1 MSAVSPI
8 ADAKAAP
15 RTAGEHDPLGHLDP
29 VTRQA
34 WRESAIEW
42 RRERDK
48 REPLKRDLEA
58 ERRSLIRDFII
69 EALTPACNDL
79 DACLLALDNDD
90 DVAGAYHLRRVI
102 VSIKHAAHGF
112 RDLAA

>member
-1 MSAVSPI
+1 MSADLRASEAPACVS
-8 ADAKAAP
+8 
-15 RTAGEHDPLGHLDP
+15 DPL
-29 VTRQA
+29 TA
-34 WRESAIEW
+34 REAVAW

-48 REPLKRDLEA
+48 REPAKRDLKA
-58 ERRSLIRDFII
+58 ERRSLIRDFIA